1 MQEEGGQ
8 LQPDGAHP
16 GLGGHG
22 VAAAGSLAPACL
34 HYHSPPDNHHLGA
47 WPGDVGP
54 IDSEGGAAGGDGH
67 HAAHPEPGQ

>member
-22 VAAAGSLAPACL
+22 VAAAGSL
-34 HYHSPPDNHHLGA
+34 PP
-47 WPGDVGP
+47 
-54 IDSEGGAAGGDGH
+54 AGGYTSYLLITITWEEGL
-67 HAAHPEPGQ
+67 EM